1 MKDRIFIIDG
11 SSYLYRAY
19 HAMPPL
25 STSKG
30 QPTGAIKG
38 VTNMLM
44 NLKKDSEGSPIV
56 VVFDAKGKTFR
67 NKIYS
72 EYKANRPPMPDDL
85 REQLEPLKNICKAIG
100 FPLIEIAGVEAD
112 DVIATIVKL
121 AKEKKFKAVVS
132 SLDKDLMQLVEDPN
146 TTIMNTMTHQIFDE
160 KKVFEKFGVKP
171 NQIRDMLALVG
182 DTSDNI
188 PGVPKV
194 GQKTAAKWLNE
205 FDNLEGIIANAESI
219 KGVVGENLRNSLAEL
234 DRNVDL
240 VSLRDDVDIETDF
253 KDLLELNG
261 DQEKL
266 DKIFSDLEFKKPAD
280 NSSQKVDSKKD
291 NLKEK
296 KNNYQTVLTKKELN
310 DWADKIDACK
320 VFAIDT
326 ETDSLDTITANLV
339 GISLSVDEGSGC
351 YIPIGHNYENCPNQ
365 PSLKLVQ
372 DSIGKVIEKNK
383 EKAVGQNLKF
393 DIPILSRHG
402 IHLDKFHADTML
414 MSYVLNS
421 TATRHGMDKLASY
434 YLDYETI
441 KFSDV
446 AGTASKQISFSE
458 VDIAVATNYA
468 AEDADI
474 TLRLF
479 NKLSS
484 LLKGKKGQIKLLQEI
499 EYPLVHVLAAVEQNG
514 AKIDKNKLAA
524 HSQELSEKISELT
537 SQAFAIAGEE
547 FNLDS
552 PKQLLE
558 ILYDKLQLPV
568 LKKTPKGQPSTNE
581 ETLQRLSEEYDLP
594 KIILQYRT
602 LAKLKSTYTDSLIKI
617 ENPKTKRIHTSYQQ
631 AITSTG
637 RLSSTEPN
645 LQNIPIKTAEGR
657 RIREAFVP
665 EKGNVLISADYS
677 QIELRIMAHLSK
689 DKNLTN
695 AFNAGLDVHS
705 ATAAEVFGV
714 SLESVTEDQRR
725 SAKAINFGLMYGMS
739 AFGLTRQLDIPRAE
753 AQKYLD
759 TYFERYTG
767 VKDYMAN
774 TKAQAK
780 EDMFVETIMGRR
792 LYLNEINAA
801 NGLRRQAAERAAINA
816 PLQGSAADIIKK
828 AMIDINTFLDKEL
841 PQTRMIM
848 QVHDELIFETPKAD
862 AEEILPT
869 SEDCI
874 QSVKIHHKIGL
885 HARPAVRFTE
895 MAKGFEA
902 EIRIKLENQSK
913 WVDAKSIVRVMSLK
927 ARKGQVLK
935 LQAEGP
941 DANEAITT
949 LIDFVE
955 NQFGEKQNEIE

>member
-67 NKIYS
+67 NQIYS
-72 EYKANRPPMPDDL
+72 EYKANRPPMPEDL

-182 DTSDNI
+182 DSSDNI
-188 PGVPKV
+188 PGVSKV
-194 GQKTAAKWLNE
+194 GQKTAAKWLIE

-240 VSLRDDVDIETDF
+240 VSLRDDVNIETDF
-253 KDLLELNG
+253 KDLLEFNG

-339 GISLSVDEGSGC
+339 GISLSVNEGSGC

-372 DSIGKVIEKNK
+372 DSIGKAIEKNK

-421 TATRHGMDKLASY
+421 TATRHGMDKLATY

-446 AGTASKQISFSE
+446 AGTASKQIRFSE

-558 ILYDKLQLPV
+558 ILYEKLKFPV

-714 SLESVTEDQRR
+714 SLESVTQDQRR

-828 AMIDINTFLDKEL
+828 AMIDINAFLDKEL
-841 PQTRMIM
+841 PQTKMIM
-848 QVHDELIFETPKAD
+848 QVHDELIFETPKGN
-862 AEEILPT
+862 AEEILNLIKDMM
-869 SEDCI
+869 EKA
-874 QSVKIHHKIGL
+874 VKLDIPLIADAAIG
-885 HARPAVRFTE
+885 
-895 MAKGFEA
+895 K
-902 EIRIKLENQSK
+902 N
-913 WVDAKSIVRVMSLK
+913 W
-927 ARKGQVLK
+927 
-935 LQAEGP
+935 
-941 DANEAITT
+941 NEAH
-949 LIDFVE
+949 
-955 NQFGEKQNEIE
+955 

>member
-132 SLDKDLMQLVEDPN
+132 SLDKDLMQLVQDPN

-182 DTSDNI
+182 DSSDNI

-253 KDLLELNG
+253 KDLLEFNG

-339 GISLSVDEGSGC
+339 GISLSVNEGSGC

-372 DSIGKVIEKNK
+372 DSVGKAIEKNK

-594 KIILQYRT
+594 KIILQYSPQP
-602 LAKLKSTYTDSLIKI
+602 KLLPRISKISEFLIVYFYL
-617 ENPKTKRIHTSYQQ
+617 IH
-631 AITSTG
+631 
-637 RLSSTEPN
+637 
-645 LQNIPIKTAEGR
+645 
-657 RIREAFVP
+657 
-665 EKGNVLISADYS
+665 
-677 QIELRIMAHLSK
+677 
-689 DKNLTN
+689 
-695 AFNAGLDVHS
+695 
-705 ATAAEVFGV
+705 
-714 SLESVTEDQRR
+714 
-725 SAKAINFGLMYGMS
+725 
-739 AFGLTRQLDIPRAE
+739 
-753 AQKYLD
+753 
-759 TYFERYTG
+759 
-767 VKDYMAN
+767 
-774 TKAQAK
+774 
-780 EDMFVETIMGRR
+780 
-792 LYLNEINAA
+792 
-801 NGLRRQAAERAAINA
+801 
-816 PLQGSAADIIKK
+816 
-828 AMIDINTFLDKEL
+828 
-841 PQTRMIM
+841 
-848 QVHDELIFETPKAD
+848 
-862 AEEILPT
+862 
-869 SEDCI
+869 
-874 QSVKIHHKIGL
+874 
-885 HARPAVRFTE
+885 
-895 MAKGFEA
+895 
-902 EIRIKLENQSK
+902 
-913 WVDAKSIVRVMSLK
+913 
-927 ARKGQVLK
+927 
-935 LQAEGP
+935 
-941 DANEAITT
+941 
-949 LIDFVE
+949 
-955 NQFGEKQNEIE
+955 

>member
-1 MKDRIFIIDG
+1 MKDRVFIIDG

-44 NLKKDSEGSPIV
+44 TLKKDSEGSPII

-67 NKIYS
+67 SEIYKD
-72 EYKANRPPMPDDL
+72 YKANRPPMPDDL
-85 REQLEPLKNICKAIG
+85 REQLEPLKEICKAIG
-100 FPLIEIAGVEAD
+100 FPLIEISGVEAD
-112 DVIATIVKL
+112 DVIATLVNK
-121 AKEKKFKAVVS
+121 AKEKNFKAVVS

-146 TTIMNTMTHQIFDE
+146 ITIMNTMKHQIFTED
-160 KKVFEKFGVKP
+160 KVFEKFGVQP

-182 DTSDNI
+182 DSSDNI

-205 FDNLEGIIANAESI
+205 YNNLDGIKDNAESI
-219 KGVVGENLRNSLAEL
+219 KGVVGENLRNSLADLE
-234 DRNVDL
+234 RNVEL
-240 VSLRDDVDIETDF
+240 VSLKYDVELGVDF
-253 KDLLELNG
+253 DSLLQLNP
-261 DQEKL
+261 DQKKL
-266 DKIFSDLEFKKPAD
+266 DELFAELEFKALPK
-280 NSSQKVDSKKD
+280 NTSKQPDVKET
-291 NLKEK
+291 LKEK
-296 KNNYQTVLTKKELN
+296 NKNYETVLSKDQLKA
-310 DWADKIDACK
+310 WAKNLDECK
-320 VFAIDT
+320 VYAIDT
-326 ETDSLDTITANLV
+326 ETDSLDTVTANLV
-339 GISLSVDEGSGC
+339 GISLSVKEGAGC
-351 YIPIGHNYENCPNQ
+351 YIPIGHTYEGCSDQ
-365 PSLKLVQ
+365 LSLDL
-372 DSIGKVIEKNK
+372 VIEIIGNAIERNK

-393 DIPILSRHG
+393 DIPILSRHK
-402 IHLDKFHADTML
+402 IQLDKFHADTML

-441 KFSDV
+441 KYGDV

-458 VDIAVATNYA
+458 VEIDVATNYA

-474 TLRLF
+474 TLRLY
-479 NKLSS
+479 NKLEG
-484 LLKGKKGQIKLLQEI
+484 LLKDKPTQKKLLEDI
-499 EYPLVHVLAAVEQNG
+499 EYPLVHVLSKVEQNG
-514 AKIDKNKLAA
+514 AKIDKEKLAA
-524 HSQELSEKISELT
+524 HSEELGEKISDLST
-537 SQAFAIAGEE
+537 QAFKIAGEE

-558 ILYDKLQLPV
+558 ILYEKLKLPV

-581 ETLQRLSEEYDLP
+581 ETLQRLSEEYELP

-617 ENPKTKRIHTSYQQ
+617 ENPATQRIHTSYQQ

-645 LQNIPIKTAEGR
+645 LQNIPIKTSEGR

-695 AFNAGLDVHS
+695 AFNKGLDVHS
-705 ATAAEVFGV
+705 STAAEVFGV
-714 SLESVTEDQRR
+714 DIENVTDEQRR

-739 AFGLTRQLDIPRAE
+739 AFGLTRQLDIPRTD

-862 AEEILPT
+862 AEEILNLMKDMM
-869 SEDCI
+869 E
-874 QSVKIHHKIGL
+874 K
-885 HARPAVRFTE
+885 AVRLD
-895 MAKGFEA
+895 
-902 EIRIKLENQSK
+902 IPLI
-913 WVDAKSIVRVMSLK
+913 VDAAI
-927 ARKGQVLK
+927 GQNW
-935 LQAEGP
+935 
-941 DANEAITT
+941 NEAH
-949 LIDFVE
+949 
-955 NQFGEKQNEIE
+955 

>member
-1 MKDRIFIIDG
+1 MKDRVFIIDG

-44 NLKKDSEGSPIV
+44 TLKKDSEGSPII

-67 NKIYS
+67 SEIYK

-85 REQLEPLKNICKAIG
+85 REQLEPLKEICKAIG
-100 FPLIEIAGVEAD
+100 FPLIEISGVEAD
-112 DVIATIVKL
+112 DVIATLVNK
-121 AKEKKFKAVVS
+121 AKEKNFKAVVS

-146 TTIMNTMTHQIFDE
+146 ITIMNTMKHQIFTED
-160 KKVFEKFGVKP
+160 KVFEKFGVQP

-182 DTSDNI
+182 DSSDNI

-205 FDNLEGIIANAESI
+205 YKNLDGIKDNAESI
-219 KGVVGENLRNSLAEL
+219 KGVVGENLRNSLADLE
-234 DRNVDL
+234 RNVEL
-240 VSLRDDVDIETDF
+240 VSLKDDVELGVDF
-253 KDLLELNG
+253 DSLLQLNN
-261 DQEKL
+261 DQERL
-266 DKIFSDLEFKKPAD
+266 DELFAELEFKALPK
-280 NSSQKVDSKKD
+280 NTSKQPDAKET
-291 NLKEK
+291 LKEK
-296 KNNYQTVLTKKELN
+296 NKNYETVLSKGQLQA
-310 DWADKIDACK
+310 WAKNLDECK
-320 VFAIDT
+320 VYAIDT
-326 ETDSLDTITANLV
+326 ETDSLDTVTANLV
-339 GISLSVDEGSGC
+339 GISLSVKEGAGC
-351 YIPIGHNYENCPNQ
+351 YIPIGHTYEGCSDQ
-365 PSLKLVQ
+365 LSLDL
-372 DSIGKVIEKNK
+372 VIEIIGNAIERNK

-393 DIPILSRHG
+393 DIPILSRHK
-402 IHLDKFHADTML
+402 IQLDKFHADTML

-441 KFSDV
+441 KYGDV

-458 VDIAVATNYA
+458 VEIDVATNYA

-474 TLRLF
+474 TLRLY
-479 NKLSS
+479 NKLEG
-484 LLKGKKGQIKLLQEI
+484 LLKDKPTQKKLLEDI
-499 EYPLVHVLAAVEQNG
+499 EYPLVHVLSKVEQNG
-514 AKIDKNKLAA
+514 AKIDKEKLAA
-524 HSQELSEKISELT
+524 HSEELGEKISDLST
-537 SQAFAIAGEE
+537 QAFKIAGEE

-558 ILYDKLQLPV
+558 VLYEKLKLPV

-581 ETLQRLSEEYDLP
+581 ETLQRLSEEYELP

-617 ENPKTKRIHTSYQQ
+617 ENPTTQRIHTSYQQ

-645 LQNIPIKTAEGR
+645 LQNIPIKTSEGR
-657 RIREAFVP
+657 RIREAFIP

-695 AFNAGLDVHS
+695 AFNKGLDVHS
-705 ATAAEVFGV
+705 STAAEVFGV
-714 SLESVTEDQRR
+714 NIENVTSEQRR

-739 AFGLTRQLDIPRAE
+739 AFGLTRQLDIPRAD

-828 AMIDINTFLDKEL
+828 AMIDISTFLDKEL

-862 AEEILPT
+862 AEEILNLMKDMM
-869 SEDCI
+869 EKA
-874 QSVKIHHKIGL
+874 VKLDIPLIADAAIGQ
-885 HARPAVRFTE
+885 
-895 MAKGFEA
+895 
-902 EIRIKLENQSK
+902 N
-913 WVDAKSIVRVMSLK
+913 W
-927 ARKGQVLK
+927 
-935 LQAEGP
+935 
-941 DANEAITT
+941 NEAH
-949 LIDFVE
+949 
-955 NQFGEKQNEIE
+955 

>member
-25 STSKG
+25 TTSTG

-44 NLKKDSEGSPIV
+44 TLKKDSEGSPII

-67 NKIYS
+67 SDIYK
-72 EYKANRPPMPDDL
+72 EYKANRPPMPEDL
-85 REQLEPLKNICKAIG
+85 REQLKPLKDICKAIG
-100 FPLIEIAGVEAD
+100 FPLIEIEGVEAD
-112 DVIATIVKL
+112 DVIATLVRT
-121 AKEKKFKAVVS
+121 AKDKKVKAVVS
-132 SLDKDLMQLVEDPN
+132 SLDKDLMQLVEDPG
-146 TTIMNTMTHQIFDE
+146 TTIMNTMTHQIFNE
-160 KKVFEKFGVKP
+160 EKVFEKFGVKP

-194 GQKTAAKWLNE
+194 GQKTAAKWLSE
-205 FDNLEGIIANAESI
+205 YKNLDGIKANSELI
-219 KGVVGENLRNSLAEL
+219 KGVVGENLRNSLNEL
-234 DRNVDL
+234 DRNIEL
-240 VSLRDDVDIETDF
+240 VSLKEDVDIGVSFES
-253 KDLLELNG
+253 LMELNSN
-261 DQEKL
+261 QEKL
-266 DKIFSDLEFKKPAD
+266 DDLFSQLEFKPMAR
-280 NSSQKVDSKKD
+280 NSSKQSHATKEDSRPIMENRPVKRND
-291 NLKEK
+291 
-296 KNNYQTVLTKKELN
+296 NYQTLFTRKDLK
-310 DWADKIDACK
+310 DWSSKLDKCK

-326 ETDSLDTITANLV
+326 ETNSLDTVTANLV
-339 GISLSVDEGSGC
+339 GISLSVKEGSGC
-351 YIPIGHNYENCPNQ
+351 YIPIGHKYEGCPKQ
-365 PSLKLVQ
+365 LTLQEVI
-372 DSIGKVIEKNK
+372 DEIGKAIERNK

-402 IHLDKFHADTML
+402 IVIDKFHADTML

-421 TATRHGMDKLASY
+421 TATRHGMDKLAMY
-434 YLDYETI
+434 YLNYETI
-441 KFSDV
+441 KYGDV

-458 VDIAVATNYA
+458 VEIDTASNYA

-479 NKLSS
+479 NKLDE
-484 LLKGKKGQIKLLQEI
+484 LLKEKPSQVKLLKEL
-499 EYPLVHVLAAVEQNG
+499 EYPLVHVLSRVEQNG
-514 AKIDKNKLAA
+514 AKIDKNKLKE
-524 HSQELSEKISELT
+524 HSKELSAKISDLT
-537 SQAFAIAGEE
+537 AQAYKISGEE

-558 ILYDKLQLPV
+558 VLYVKLKLPV

-581 ETLQRLSEEYDLP
+581 ETLQRLSEEYELP
-594 KIILQYRT
+594 KIILKYRT
-602 LAKLKSTYTDSLIKI
+602 LAKLKSTYTDSLIRI
-617 ENPKTKRIHTSYQQ
+617 ENPSTKRIHTSYQQ

-645 LQNIPIKTAEGR
+645 LQNIPIKTSEGR
-657 RIREAFVP
+657 RIREAFIP

-695 AFNAGLDVHS
+695 AFNKGVDVHS
-705 ATAAEVFGV
+705 STAAEVFGV
-714 SLESVTEDQRR
+714 KIEDVKDEQRR

-739 AFGLTRQLDIPRAE
+739 AFGLTRQLDIPRAD

-828 AMIDINTFLDKEL
+828 AMIDINAFLDKEL
-841 PQTRMIM
+841 PETKMIM
-848 QVHDELIFETPKAD
+848 QVHDELIFETPKTNAKEILNLMKDMMEKAVKLDIPLIAD
-862 AEEILPT
+862 AA
-869 SEDCI
+869 
-874 QSVKIHHKIGL
+874 IG
-885 HARPAVRFTE
+885 
-895 MAKGFEA
+895 K
-902 EIRIKLENQSK
+902 N
-913 WVDAKSIVRVMSLK
+913 W
-927 ARKGQVLK
+927 
-935 LQAEGP
+935 
-941 DANEAITT
+941 NEAH
-949 LIDFVE
+949 
-955 NQFGEKQNEIE
+955 

>member
-182 DTSDNI
+182 DSSDNI

-219 KGVVGENLRNSLAEL
+219 KGVVGENLRNALAEL

-253 KDLLELNG
+253 KDLLEFNG

-705 ATAAEVFGV
+705 ATAAEVFDV

-780 EDMFVETIMGRR
+780 EDMYVETLMGRR

-828 AMIDINTFLDKEL
+828 AMIDINGFLKKEI
-841 PQTRMIM
+841 PETKMIM
-848 QVHDELIFETPKAD
+848 QVHDELIFETPEKSADDVLNLMKNMMEAAVKLDIPLIAD
-862 AEEILPT
+862 AA
-869 SEDCI
+869 
-874 QSVKIHHKIGL
+874 IG
-885 HARPAVRFTE
+885 
-895 MAKGFEA
+895 K
-902 EIRIKLENQSK
+902 N
-913 WVDAKSIVRVMSLK
+913 W
-927 ARKGQVLK
+927 
-935 LQAEGP
+935 
-941 DANEAITT
+941 NEAH
-949 LIDFVE
+949 
-955 NQFGEKQNEIE
+955 